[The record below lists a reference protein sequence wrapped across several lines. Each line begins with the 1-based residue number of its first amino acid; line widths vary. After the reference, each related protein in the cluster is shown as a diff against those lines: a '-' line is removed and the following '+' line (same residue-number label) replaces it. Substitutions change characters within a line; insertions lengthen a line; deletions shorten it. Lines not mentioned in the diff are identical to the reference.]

1 MRILLTD
8 PSRFDNPTLPMS
20 KKHPAGIFI
29 TFEGTEGSGKS
40 TLIKHLAQALENR
53 GQRVACTREPG
64 GTSVSEKI
72 RDILLHHPMNS
83 WTELLLYEAARAE
96 HLTHTILPALEQG
109 SIVLCDRFTDSTL
122 AYQGYARKLPWK
134 QIQALNRIATLGIK
148 PHLTVFL
155 DIDPETGLR
164 RAQDANRFEAEG
176 IHFQKKVRLGY
187 LKARQENPKKWFS
200 IKVDRK
206 TPEQL
211 TEIVVKECV
220 RRFKI

>member
-1 MRILLTD
+1 LTA
-8 PSRFDNPTLPMS
+8 PSRFDNPTLPMT
-20 KKHPAGIFI
+20 KKHPRGIFI

-40 TLIKHLAQALENR
+40 TLIRHLAQALEAR
-53 GQRVACTREPG
+53 GHSVTQTREPG

-72 RDILLHHPMNS
+72 RSILLHNAMNP

-96 HLTHTILPALEQG
+96 HLTHTILPALNQG
-109 SIVLCDRFTDSTL
+109 AIVLCDRFTDSTL

-148 PHLTVFL
+148 PHLTVLL

-176 IHFQKKVRLGY
+176 VYFQKQVRLGY
-187 LKARQENPKKWFS
+187 LKARKENPKKWLS
-200 IKVDRK
+200 LKVDHK

-211 TEIVVKECV
+211 TELVVKECV